1 MACEFAESSVNL
13 KRQNLKVLIL
23 GIGNILF
30 GDEGIGVHLSNF
42 LKVNYAFKSRE
53 HSLQIIDGGT
63 LAQALIPLIT
73 EQDFVILLDCINADN
88 AQVGDVF
95 AFDFSKVPLN
105 VNWQGTAHEVEML
118 QTLRMIEMLGDLPT
132 IKIVAT
138 IPHILDGDTSF
149 ELSQTIKDSAKIMQ
163 NEVFK
168 ILKSLEFEIEKIA
181 DLPLQDVANR
191 SYLGF

>member
-1 MACEFAESSVNL
+1 M
-13 KRQNLKVLIL
+13 KVLIL

-42 LKVNYAFKSRE
+42 LKVNYTFKSPK

-95 AFDFSKVPLN
+95 AFDFNSVPLN

-118 QTLRMIEMLGDLPT
+118 QTLKMIEMLGDLPT

-138 IPHILDGDTSF
+138 IPHILESDTSF
-149 ELSQTIKDSAKIMQ
+149 ELSKTMLDSAKIMQ

-168 ILKSLEFEIEKIA
+168 ILGNLGFEIERIA
-181 DLPLQDVANR
+181 DMPLQEVANR

>member
-1 MACEFAESSVNL
+1 M
-13 KRQNLKVLIL
+13 KVLVL

-42 LKVNYAFKSRE
+42 LKVNYAFKSPK

-63 LAQALIPLIT
+63 LAQGLIPLIT
-73 EQDFVILLDCINADN
+73 ENDFVILLDCINADN
-88 AQVGDVF
+88 AKIGDVF
-95 AFDFSKVPLN
+95 AFDFSSVPLN

-118 QTLRMIEMLGDLPT
+118 QTLKMIELMGDLPT

-138 IPHILDGDTSF
+138 IPHILESDTTF
-149 ELSQTIKDSAKIMQ
+149 ELSKTIKDSAKTMQ

-168 ILKSLEFEIEKIA
+168 ILESIGFEIEKIG
-181 DLPLQDVANR
+181 DMPLQEVANR

>member
-1 MACEFAESSVNL
+1 M
-13 KRQNLKVLIL
+13 KVLIL

-73 EQDFVILLDCINADN
+73 ESDFVILLDCINADN

-95 AFDFSKVPLN
+95 AFDFNSVPLN

-118 QTLRMIEMLGDLPT
+118 QTLKMIEMLGDLPT

-138 IPHILDGDTSF
+138 IPHILESDTSF
-149 ELSQTIKDSAKIMQ
+149 ELSKTMLDSAKIMQ

-168 ILKSLEFEIEKIA
+168 ILKSLGFEIEKIG
-181 DLPLQDVANR
+181 DMPLQEVANR

>member
-1 MACEFAESSVNL
+1 M
-13 KRQNLKVLIL
+13 KVLIL

-53 HSLQIIDGGT
+53 HSLEIIDGGT
-63 LAQALIPLIT
+63 LAQGLIPLIT
-73 EQDFVILLDCINADN
+73 ENDFVILLDCINAEN

-95 AFDFSKVPLN
+95 AFDFNAVPLN

-118 QTLRMIEMLGDLPT
+118 QTLKMIEMLGDLPT

-138 IPHILDGDTSF
+138 IPQILESDTSF
-149 ELSQTIKDSAKIMQ
+149 ELSQTIQKSALIMQ
-163 NEVFK
+163 DEVFK
-168 ILKSLEFEIEKIA
+168 ILKSLNFEIEKIA
-181 DLPLQDVANR
+181 DMPLQEVANR

>member
-1 MACEFAESSVNL
+1 M
-13 KRQNLKVLIL
+13 KILIL

-42 LKVNYAFKSRE
+42 LKVNYAFKSPK

-95 AFDFSKVPLN
+95 AFDFNSVPLN

-118 QTLRMIEMLGDLPT
+118 QTLKMIEMLGDLPT

-138 IPHILDGDTSF
+138 IPHILESDTSF
-149 ELSQTIKDSAKIMQ
+149 ELSKTMLDSAKIMQ

-168 ILKSLEFEIEKIA
+168 ILGNLGFEIERIA
-181 DLPLQDVANR
+181 DMPLQEVANR